1 MPKLTPEQ
9 EKSFHEMVEA
19 ILKGGEVPLY
29 NEERVKAASDDYAA
43 WEAEDGRQGVQV
55 DIFANN
61 PALTAYLLAT
71 LIEREG
77 GKVTFTQ
84 DELKAMNGSTMAM
97 VGSPEDEAF
106 EVVVAGEGEPVL
118 AIDGTPMVQK

>member
-9 EKSFHEMVEA
+9 EKAFHEMVKA
-19 ILKGGEVPLY
+19 ITEGGEVPLY
-29 NEERVKAASDDYAA
+29 NEERVREVSDVDYA

-61 PALTAYLLAT
+61 PDLTAYLLAT
-71 LIEREG
+71 LVERAG

-97 VGSPEDEAF
+97 VGAPDDDTF
-106 EVVVAGEGEPVL
+106 EVVVAGEGEPVP